1 MTLMPQSEQK
11 AQMQTEI
18 RSALLVG
25 GSRGVGRDLAV
36 LLDNQGIETHVMAR
50 GLQDLDA
57 TSGNATGII
66 THSRDATQEGVAEDV
81 LKTVQPDLVV
91 LTAGTTPKMA
101 AFHRMSWAEFSA
113 AWNTDI
119 KIAYNFLTAALTVPM
134 KPGAKM
140 ANFSS
145 GAGLSGSRLSG
156 GYAGA
161 KRMQHFMTDYARQ
174 ESEQSN
180 LDLRFVSIIPK
191 QLVQGTE
198 KGNAAAAA
206 YAALSGVPLDQLWA
220 QWDAPLTAAGL
231 ASHVA
236 EVLLNPDRWPGH
248 TYAITGHGPSELE

>member
-1 MTLMPQSEQK
+1 ML
-11 AQMQTEI
+11 
-18 RSALLVG
+18 R
-25 GSRGVGRDLAV
+25 
-36 LLDNQGIETHVMAR
+36 
-50 GLQDLDA
+50 
-57 TSGNATGII
+57 
-66 THSRDATQEGVAEDV
+66 
-81 LKTVQPDLVV
+81 TVQPDLVV
-91 LTAGTTPKMA
+91 LTAGATPKMA

-113 AWNTDI
+113 AWNTDV

-134 KPGAKM
+134 KPGAKI

-161 KRMQHFMTDYARQ
+161 KRMQHFLTDYARQ
-174 ESEQSN
+174 EAEQSN

-206 YAALSGVPLDQLWA
+206 YAALSGVPLDRLWA
-220 QWDAPLTAAGL
+220 QWDAPLTAAAL

-236 EVLLNPDRWPGH
+236 EVLLNPGRWPGH
-248 TYAITGHGPSELE
+248 TYAITGHGPSEIG